1 MLPITVNIKNG
12 PSLELTD
19 ENLAGFY
26 TPPIEKETNLLAEF
40 LFPGLVRQRFL
51 EAAARQPVTVILRDP
66 ETGTLRHVEIIE
78 PLGQLTRLIVEANR
92 HEDLLRGHASR
103 ESRKPTGPLFAYPV
117 RGPARYL

>member
-40 LFPGLVRQRFL
+40 LFPALVRQRFL

-66 ETGTLRHVEIIE
+66 ETGILRHVEIIE
-78 PLGQLTRLIVEANR
+78 PLVERAA
-92 HEDLLRGHASR
+92 DLRVAHFKASASSGSAR
-103 ESRKPTGPLFAYPV
+103 FRNPRVHSRVSRTTGP
-117 RGPARYL
+117 